1 MPTYEY
7 RCDECGYSF
16 ELTHS
21 MKENPTVFCPN
32 CNSKARKHI
41 TGGSGFI
48 LKTTGTSSIS
58 NSQGT
63 KCGKDQTCCGK
74 ETPCEIRPCEK

>member
-16 ELTHS
+16 ELNHS
-21 MKENPTVFCPN
+21 IKENPTVLCPN
-32 CNSKARKHI
+32 CRNQARKHI

-48 LKTTGTSSIS
+48 MKGSSPYIAG
-58 NSQGT
+58 NVGT
-63 KCGKDQTCCGK
+63 KCGKEETCCGK
-74 ETPCEIRPCEK
+74 ENPCEIRPCDK